1 MLPIPL
7 LQIFF
12 FLRLSDTATHNNQ
25 GGGVCRPVRC
35 LWMLQL
41 HGVVTEGQV
50 SAAACARSGCG
61 CVVASALLWLPL
73 ATITMARAAKAEC
86 CHNVKSRPLPYPSE
100 GQPSSPPLPLSPAL
114 PFYNKLDNHVQWCWF
129 E

>member
-1 MLPIPL
+1 V
-7 LQIFF
+7 
-12 FLRLSDTATHNNQ
+12 S
-25 GGGVCRPVRC
+25 RPVRC

-73 ATITMARAAKAEC
+73 ATITMARAAKTEASALEID
-86 CHNVKSRPLPYPSE
+86 LT
-100 GQPSSPPLPLSPAL
+100 SSASGRLHEPNSQGVE
-114 PFYNKLDNHVQWCWF
+114 D
-129 E
+129 